1 MDQNYAEQ
9 QSRQDQI
16 IYSRI
21 ERVIAYKNVQFIIEH
36 QNDTLEQLSAY
47 LQSCMED
54 IGHPPAMVEVIGGEY
69 IQYRFGTWTKAL
81 RSFYSGK
88 MTNTK
93 NPPPFKERK
102 IVRDLYEVA
111 QRRMAEK
118 DTAGTSGEEPTG
130 PVRRT

>member
-21 ERVIAYKNVQFIIEH
+21 ERVIAYKNVQFILEH

-54 IGHPPAMVEVIGGEY
+54 IGHPPALVEVIGGEY

-118 DTAGTSGEEPTG
+118 DTAGTSGEE
-130 PVRRT
+130 VQR

>member
-1 MDQNYAEQ
+1 MDQNRTEQ
-9 QSRQDQI
+9 QSRQDQA

-69 IQYRFGTWTKAL
+69 IQYRFGSWQKAI
-81 RSFYSGK
+81 RTFYGGK
-88 MTNTK
+88 ITNIK
-93 NPPPFKERK
+93 NPPHFKERK
-102 IVRDLYEVA
+102 IVRDLYELA
-111 QRRMAEK
+111 QGRMAEK
-118 DTAGTSGEEPTG
+118 SMAGTSGQE
-130 PVRRT
+130 VQR

>member
-9 QSRQDQI
+9 QSRQDQV

-21 ERVIAYKNVQFIIEH
+21 ERVIAYKNVQFILEH

-54 IGHPPAMVEVIGGEY
+54 IGHPPAPVEVIGADY
-69 IQYRFGTWTKAL
+69 IIYRFGTWQKAV

-118 DTAGTSGEEPTG
+118 DTAGTSGEE
-130 PVRRT
+130 VQR

>member
-1 MDQNYAEQ
+1 MEQ
-9 QSRQDQI
+9 RQDNQDQI

-54 IGHPPAMVEVIGGEY
+54 IGHPPAPVEVIGADY
-69 IQYRFGTWTKAL
+69 IIYRFGAWQKAI
-81 RSFYSGK
+81 RTFYGGK
-88 MTNTK
+88 ITNIK
-93 NPPPFKERK
+93 NPPHFKERK
-102 IVRDLYEVA
+102 IVRDLYELA

-118 DTAGTSGEEPTG
+118 NMAGTSGEE
-130 PVRRT
+130 VQR

>member
-36 QNDTLEQLSAY
+36 QNDTVEQLSAY

-69 IQYRFGTWTKAL
+69 IQYRFGSWQKAI
-81 RSFYSGK
+81 RTFYGGK
-88 MTNTK
+88 ITNIK
-93 NPPPFKERK
+93 NPPHFKERK
-102 IVRDLYEVA
+102 IVRDLYELA

-118 DTAGTSGEEPTG
+118 NMAGTSGQE
-130 PVRRT
+130 VQR

>member
-16 IYSRI
+16 ISSRI
-21 ERVIAYKNVQFIIEH
+21 ERVIAYKNEQFILEH
-36 QNDTLEQLSAY
+36 PTDTLEQLSAY

-118 DTAGTSGEEPTG
+118 DTAGTSGEE
-130 PVRRT
+130 VQR

>member
-1 MDQNYAEQ
+1 MEQ
-9 QSRQDQI
+9 RQDNQDQI

-21 ERVIAYKNVQFIIEH
+21 ERVIAYKNVQFILEH

-69 IQYRFGTWTKAL
+69 IQYRFGSWQKAI
-81 RSFYSGK
+81 RTFYGGK
-88 MTNTK
+88 ITNIK
-93 NPPPFKERK
+93 NPPHFKNRK
-102 IVRDLYEVA
+102 IVRDLYELA

-118 DTAGTSGEEPTG
+118 NMAGTSGQE
-130 PVRRT
+130 VQR

>member
-21 ERVIAYKNVQFIIEH
+21 ERVISYKNVQFILEH

-118 DTAGTSGEEPTG
+118 DTAGTSGEE
-130 PVRRT
+130 VQR

>member
-21 ERVIAYKNVQFIIEH
+21 ERVIAYKNVQFILEH

-69 IQYRFGTWTKAL
+69 IQYRFGSWQKAI
-81 RSFYSGK
+81 RTFYGGK
-88 MTNTK
+88 MTNIK

-118 DTAGTSGEEPTG
+118 DTAGTSGEE
-130 PVRRT
+130 VQR

>member
-21 ERVIAYKNVQFIIEH
+21 ERVIAYKNVQFILEH

-54 IGHPPAMVEVIGGEY
+54 IGHPPAPVEVIGADY
-69 IQYRFGTWTKAL
+69 IIYRFGAWQKAI
-81 RSFYSGK
+81 RTFYGGK
-88 MTNTK
+88 ITNIK
-93 NPPPFKERK
+93 NPPHFRDRK
-102 IVRDLYEVA
+102 IVQDLCEIEL
-111 QRRMAEK
+111 RRLAAK
-118 DTAGTSGEEPTG
+118 DAASSERE
-130 PVRRT
+130 VRR

>member
-21 ERVIAYKNVQFIIEH
+21 KRVIAYKNVQFILEH

-54 IGHPPAMVEVIGGEY
+54 IGHPPAPVEVIGADY
-69 IQYRFGTWTKAL
+69 IIYRFGTWQTAV

-88 MTNTK
+88 MTNIK

-102 IVRDLYEVA
+102 IVRDLCELA

-118 DTAGTSGEEPTG
+118 DAAGTSGEE
-130 PVRRT
+130 VQR

>member
-21 ERVIAYKNVQFIIEH
+21 ERVIAYKNVQFILEH

-69 IQYRFGTWTKAL
+69 IEYRFGTWTKAL

-118 DTAGTSGEEPTG
+118 DTAGTSGEE
-130 PVRRT
+130 VQR

>member
-1 MDQNYAEQ
+1 MEHRQDN
-9 QSRQDQI
+9 QDQI

-21 ERVIAYKNVQFIIEH
+21 ERVIAYKNVQFILDH

-69 IQYRFGTWTKAL
+69 IQYRFGSWQKAI
-81 RSFYSGK
+81 RTFYGGK
-88 MTNTK
+88 ITNIK
-93 NPPPFKERK
+93 NPPHFKNRK
-102 IVRDLYEVA
+102 IVRDLYELA

-118 DTAGTSGEEPTG
+118 NMAGTSGQE
-130 PVRRT
+130 VQR

>member
-1 MDQNYAEQ
+1 MEQ
-9 QSRQDQI
+9 RQDNQDQI

-21 ERVIAYKNVQFIIEH
+21 ERVIAYKNVQFILEH

-69 IQYRFGTWTKAL
+69 IQYRFGSWQKAI
-81 RSFYSGK
+81 RTFYGGK
-88 MTNTK
+88 ITNIK
-93 NPPPFKERK
+93 NPPHFKERK
-102 IVRDLYEVA
+102 IVRDLYELA

-118 DTAGTSGEEPTG
+118 NMAGTSGQE
-130 PVRRT
+130 VQR

>member
-1 MDQNYAEQ
+1 MEPRQDN
-9 QSRQDQI
+9 QDQI

-69 IQYRFGTWTKAL
+69 IQYRFGSWQKAI
-81 RSFYSGK
+81 RTFYGGK
-88 MTNTK
+88 ITNIK
-93 NPPPFKERK
+93 NPPHFKNRK
-102 IVRDLYEVA
+102 IVRDLYELA

-118 DTAGTSGEEPTG
+118 NMAGTSGQE
-130 PVRRT
+130 VQR

>member
-21 ERVIAYKNVQFIIEH
+21 KRVIAYKNVQFILEH

-54 IGHPPAMVEVIGGEY
+54 IGHPPAPVEVIGADF
-69 IQYRFGTWTKAL
+69 IIYRFGTWQTAV

-88 MTNTK
+88 MTNIK

-102 IVRDLYEVA
+102 IVRDLCELA

-118 DTAGTSGEEPTG
+118 DAAGTSGEE
-130 PVRRT
+130 VQR

>member
-21 ERVIAYKNVQFIIEH
+21 ERVIAYKNVQFILEH

-47 LQSCMED
+47 LQSYMED

-118 DTAGTSGEEPTG
+118 DTAGTSGEE
-130 PVRRT
+130 VQR

>member
-21 ERVIAYKNVQFIIEH
+21 ERVIAYKNVQFILEH

-54 IGHPPAMVEVIGGEY
+54 IGHPPAPVEVIGADY
-69 IQYRFGTWTKAL
+69 IIYRFGSWQKAI
-81 RSFYSGK
+81 RTFYSGK
-88 MTNTK
+88 ITNTK
-93 NPPPFKERK
+93 NPPPFKDRK

-118 DTAGTSGEEPTG
+118 DTAGTSGEE
-130 PVRRT
+130 VQR

>member
-69 IQYRFGTWTKAL
+69 IQYRFGSWQKAI
-81 RSFYSGK
+81 RTFYGGK
-88 MTNTK
+88 ITNIK
-93 NPPPFKERK
+93 NPPRFKERK
-102 IVRDLYEVA
+102 IVRDLYELA

-118 DTAGTSGEEPTG
+118 DTAGTSGEE
-130 PVRRT
+130 VQR

>member
-1 MDQNYAEQ
+1 MEHRQDN
-9 QSRQDQI
+9 QDQI

-69 IQYRFGTWTKAL
+69 IQYRFGSWQKAI
-81 RSFYSGK
+81 RTFYGGK
-88 MTNTK
+88 ITNIK
-93 NPPPFKERK
+93 NPPHFKERK
-102 IVRDLYEVA
+102 IVRDLYELA
-111 QRRMAEK
+111 QGRMAEK
-118 DTAGTSGEEPTG
+118 DTAGTSGQE
-130 PVRRT
+130 VQR

>member
-1 MDQNYAEQ
+1 MNQNCTEQ

-21 ERVIAYKNVQFIIEH
+21 ERVIAYKNVQFIIKH
-36 QNDTLEQLSAY
+36 QSDTLEQLSAY

-69 IQYRFGTWTKAL
+69 IQYRFGSWQKAI
-81 RSFYSGK
+81 RTFYSGK
-88 MTNTK
+88 ITNTK

-111 QRRMAEK
+111 QRRMAEN
-118 DTAGTSGEEPTG
+118 DTAGTSGEE
-130 PVRRT
+130 VQR